1 MKLKISYLSYFAF
14 LLIFIVLGCGEK
26 KPEIKPVPE
35 LTEYKDPKFAFSIQR
50 PKDWIS
56 SSTVGNARFISSEAG
71 VNNFIDPFNATKAK
85 DARIQFI
92 AYKTGETAQ
101 DLAKA
106 YKDTSLAEGK
116 IVDKEED
123 IEHEGVKGKKV
134 TISANYGKDKKMK
147 SFRVFFVKDS
157 LAHIVDFAAFNV
169 GYEEW
174 GPTFDAVLKT
184 IKFGVIPGS
193 KTTAGVIKP
202 SDTYETYSTQFFT
215 VQYPDNFNFSSPP
228 KGKNDLSIEMKG
240 DRLDCTVRID
250 VFGAQKLDV
259 DKVVAQNKGKYVGAG
274 NPVKTTIDGNP
285 AYYIPYSPA
294 KNITSRAY
302 FVVKNDKVI
311 RVTLNWFTPE
321 TDTYKPAFEKVVAS
335 LKLK

>member
-202 SDTYETYSTQFFT
+202 SDTYETYSTQF
-215 VQYPDNFNFSSPP
+215 
-228 KGKNDLSIEMKG
+228 
-240 DRLDCTVRID
+240 C
-250 VFGAQKLDV
+250 
-259 DKVVAQNKGKYVGAG
+259 
-274 NPVKTTIDGNP
+274 
-285 AYYIPYSPA
+285 
-294 KNITSRAY
+294 
-302 FVVKNDKVI
+302 
-311 RVTLNWFTPE
+311 
-321 TDTYKPAFEKVVAS
+321 
-335 LKLK
+335 